1 MRPIRVQP
9 QSQVTYLVSCYLRI
23 GRVESIAR
31 KGVPATASKSQAGEL
46 TAYLKSKT
54 RATQGAQDI
63 VRPRGV
69 GLVGESEADSGK
81 PESSVLAVFEGL
93 KETPV
98 GVVIYEQICQLL
110 AEEEAA
116 QRNIQRVY
124 GMLLRVLLDAYAAD
138 PSLGNINKIN
148 AKLSEL
154 RHSLEASPYGP
165 MQPPAQLAAAVK
177 PSGAPVEP
185 ASKSEDLGLDEV
197 LNELLRGT
205 AANPTGQEK
214 QEEAAPARESAGE
227 HPTEATSASAQPA
240 AETEAGQ
247 VEEPGTQV
255 ERRVNSAYRLH
266 LDRKRSEIAKLQ
278 EAFAQNVNEAIAQN
292 REFGALL
299 QIELNA
305 LQQAENGQEIET
317 LRQILIGGIE
327 ELIQGH
333 RSLEGKLRRTS
344 EYLRLIKSDSD
355 RLRDEL
361 NKVRLLSLTDEYTG
375 LPNRRAFMRRLQD
388 EIGRAQRYG
397 SPLAL
402 ALLDLDEFKAIND
415 AHGHAA
421 GDEVLRSYAAHVL
434 SILRHH
440 DLVARYG
447 GEEFAVLL
455 PNTSLDGAVAA
466 LSKVRSRAH
475 AISCTFDGKTVP
487 VPTFSAGLTLYVP
500 GDVHTTLVDR
510 ADRALYRAKRLGRNR
525 VEVEMPPGAKGEAND
540 RNPAEH

>member
-1 MRPIRVQP
+1 M
-9 QSQVTYLVSCYLRI
+9 
-23 GRVESIAR
+23 
-31 KGVPATASKSQAGEL
+31 L
-46 TAYLKSKT
+46 T
-54 RATQGAQDI
+54 
-63 VRPRGV
+63 
-69 GLVGESEADSGK
+69 
-81 PESSVLAVFEGL
+81 VFEEL

-98 GVVIYEQICQLL
+98 GVVIYDQISQLL
-110 AEEEAA
+110 ADEEAA
-116 QRNIQRVY
+116 QRAIQRVY
-124 GMLLRVLLDAYAAD
+124 GMLLRLLIDAYAAN
-138 PSLGNINKIN
+138 PTLAHVNTIN
-148 AKLSEL
+148 AKLDEL
-154 RHSLEASPYGP
+154 RRALEIPEIPGTAVPPRAVPPSPGE
-165 MQPPAQLAAAVK
+165 QGLET
-177 PSGAPVEP
+177 GAPAAKAE
-185 ASKSEDLGLDEV
+185 ELGLSNI
-197 LNELLRGT
+197 LNELLHGERAAPSVETRGET
-205 AANPTGQEK
+205 APEEPAARVEPGPQPADQPTGGEG
-214 QEEAAPARESAGE
+214 EAAPEGAGG
-227 HPTEATSASAQPA
+227 SQL
-240 AETEAGQ
+240 
-247 VEEPGTQV
+247 

-266 LDRKRSEIAKLQ
+266 LDRKRGEIAKLQ

-305 LQQAENGQEIET
+305 LQQAENGKEIET

-333 RSLEGKLRRTS
+333 RSLEVKLRRTS
-344 EYLRLIKSDSD
+344 EFLRLIKSDSD

-415 AHGHAA
+415 AYGHAA
-421 GDEVLRSYAAHVL
+421 GDEVLRAYAAHVL

-455 PNTSLDGAVAA
+455 PNTSLDGAIAA
-466 LSKVRSRAH
+466 LSKVKSRAQ
-475 AISCTFDGKTVP
+475 AIRCNVDGKELR
-487 VPTFSAGLTLYVP
+487 VPTFSAGLTLYTP
-500 GDVHTTLVDR
+500 GDLHTTLVDR

-525 VEVEMPPGAKGEAND
+525 VEVELSPASKLGEVTE
-540 RNPAEH
+540 RSPSER